1 MSRRK
6 TPPKTSSK
14 SATKK
19 SFSITINNIFRTADT
34 SELKKNDIRVREFS
48 IRTESKNEKSPTI
61 EQRYVPLGIPA
72 TIYEV
77 LKATE
82 KIEEGIRGNNITQG
96 EDMFA

>member
-19 SFSITINNIFRTADT
+19 LFLITIKDIFKTADT

-48 IRTESKNEKSPTI
+48 IRTEPKNEKSPTI
-61 EQRYVPLGIPA
+61 KQRYVPLGIPA

-77 LKATE
+77 LKATK
-82 KIEEGIRGNNITQG
+82 KIEEGIRGNNIT
-96 EDMFA
+96 